1 MPDDDVK
8 DRIKICLPVLSLLM
22 LTSCVLITIS
32 LIPLSSVLAKNVT
45 TQVDDLTAKG
55 VALDRLGNHTGAIAY
70 YDKVLSYKCNRHRCL
85 V

>member
-1 MPDDDVK
+1 
-8 DRIKICLPVLSLLM
+8 M

-70 YDKVLSYKCNRHRCL
+70 YDKVLAINATDTNALHNKGLALDRLGNHTSK
-85 V
+85 